1 MRNFLAFIQRFRV
14 ILFFAL
20 LQGIVLS
27 IYFTF
32 STFPRSQYLT
42 TASSVSGTIMT
53 VRNDITKHFRLSDSN
68 KKLQFENQWLRERLK
83 ENKLSELA
91 ENGFDSTI
99 IKTDKEHYTQ
109 HFEYIPGT
117 VINSTFTK
125 RNNYFTLNIGTAQG
139 VKRGMGVISDK
150 GVIGVVHNSS
160 EHFSVVKSCLAKEI
174 NIAVVIE
181 NSGEPGFLKWDGHNA
196 RKGNMTGVSNDRE
209 IKLWSKIV
217 TRGSAGIFPRGLSVG
232 KVAKT
237 QAIEGQPLWDVTVQY
252 SENYRSVQCVYV
264 INNLLKKE
272 QHELELDVPPQ
283 PTEDE

>member
-14 ILFFAL
+14 ILFFAF

-32 STFPRSQYLT
+32 SVFPRSQYLT
-42 TASSVSGTIMT
+42 TASNVSGSALTMQ
-53 VRNDITKHFRLSDSN
+53 NDITKHFRLSDSN
-68 KKLQFENQWLRERLK
+68 KKLQYENRWLRERLK
-83 ENKLSELA
+83 ENKLSESA
-91 ENGFDSTI
+91 VNGHDSIT
-99 IKTDKEHYTQ
+99 IKTDDEHFTQ

-125 RNNYFTLNIGTAQG
+125 RNNYFTLNIGNAQG

-150 GVIGVVHNSS
+150 GVVGVVHNSS
-160 EHFSVVKSCLAKEI
+160 EHFSVVKSCLTKDI

-181 NSGEPGFLKWDGHNA
+181 NSGEPGFLKWDGRNA
-196 RKGNMTGVSNDRE
+196 RKGNMAGVSNDRD

-217 TRGSAGIFPRGLSVG
+217 TRGSAGIFPRGLPVG
-232 KVAKT
+232 KVSKT
-237 QAIEGQPLWDVTVQY
+237 EPIEGKPLWNVTVKY
-252 SENYRSVQCVYV
+252 AENYRSVQYVYV
-264 INNLLKKE
+264 INNLLQKE

-283 PTEDE
+283 PLDDE